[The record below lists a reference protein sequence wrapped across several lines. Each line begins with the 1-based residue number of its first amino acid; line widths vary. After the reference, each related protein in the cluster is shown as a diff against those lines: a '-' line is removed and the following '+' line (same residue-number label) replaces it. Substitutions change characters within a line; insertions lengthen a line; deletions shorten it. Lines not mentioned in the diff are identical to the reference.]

1 VGLPT
6 VDERLAKEL
15 DMLREASP
23 DVRSFLTG
31 SALLRQQACVQ
42 DTAGVDAALLA
53 ELDKLEAGGKP
64 LLFSDAKGMAA
75 FQAATAPLVEKA
87 GIKGATEADLVA
99 DSAKEA
105 AENLVASVKAA
116 RDEGIAAAKVK
127 SGLTYM

>member
-1 VGLPT
+1 
-6 VDERLAKEL
+6 
-15 DMLREASP
+15 MLREASP

-99 DSAKEA
+99 
-105 AENLVASVKAA
+105 SVKAA